1 MGSYTLNKAEIN
13 KSPNTSLIV
22 VDNFYENP
30 DYVRQLAL
38 KEKMRTGGL
47 GKGYMGSRSV
57 DFFFAPR
64 MKEVFEEIL
73 RGEISNWYDG
83 NYCNGVFQFCVKGDP
98 LVYHCDGQ
106 DWAGAI
112 YLTPDAPY
120 NTGTSFFASKRN
132 KQRGGIGSSF
142 DCDVV
147 FSPEKDEDPFLNPN
161 LYEKVDEVGN
171 IYNRLVLWDARLI
184 HAASEYFGDKPEN
197 SRLFHLFFFNLK
209 GKQRMESI

>member
-57 DFFFAPR
+57 DFFFAPQ

-209 GKQRMESI
+209 GK

>member
-1 MGSYTLNKAEIN
+1 MGLFTLNKAKIN
-13 KSPNTSLIV
+13 KKFNTRFIV
-22 VDNFYENP
+22 IDNFYENP

-38 KEKMRTGGL
+38 KEEMHAGGL
-47 GKGYMGSRSV
+47 GKGYMGSRSS
-57 DFFFAPR
+57 DFFFAPH

-73 RGEISNWYDG
+73 GGEISNWYTG
-83 NYCNGVFQFCVKGDP
+83 EYCNGVFQHCSKGDHI
-98 LVYHCDGQ
+98 VYHCDGQ

-132 KQRGGIGSSF
+132 KQRGGIGSSL

-147 FSPEKDEDPFLNPN
+147 FAPEADEDPFLNPN

-171 IYNRLVLWDARLI
+171 IYNRLVLWDSRLI

-209 GKQRMESI
+209 GK